1 MGKNKSTKSD
11 GVEYFAD
18 TQNLETQ
25 KRISKGNIKKSV
37 LETKTK

>member
-1 MGKNKSTKSD
+1 MGKNKSTKAD
-11 GVEYFAD
+11 GVANFAN
-18 TQNLETQ
+18 TQDLGDM